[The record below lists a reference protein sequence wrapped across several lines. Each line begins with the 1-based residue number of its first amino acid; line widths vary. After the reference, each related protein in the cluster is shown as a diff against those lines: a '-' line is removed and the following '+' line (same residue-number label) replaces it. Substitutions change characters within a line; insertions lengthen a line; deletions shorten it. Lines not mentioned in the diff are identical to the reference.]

1 MSNQRS
7 GSVVFLLDRTLRQL
21 RFSLQQHFHEHE
33 VALSVDQWIVLNEA
47 FSSGMISQKLLSDRV
62 AKDPASV
69 TRIVH
74 GLVKSKFITRIVN
87 EKDQRISLLKVTAAG
102 KKELG
107 KSSVAVQLY
116 RKTALKGISK
126 EELGP
131 VKSLLDKLFENTG
144 GKLQG

>member
-21 RFSLQQHFHEHE
+21 RFALQRHFEEHD
-33 VALSVDQWIVLNEA
+33 VKISVDQWIVLNEA
-47 FSSGMISQKLLSDRV
+47 VNAGMISQKTLADRI

-74 GLVKSKFITRIVN
+74 DLEKGKLIVRVKT
-87 EKDQRISLLKVTAAG
+87 EADQRVALLKVTPAG
-102 KKELG
+102 RKEITR
-107 KSSVAVQLY
+107 SQTAVLAY
-116 RKTALKGISK
+116 RKIALKGISK
-126 EELGP
+126 EELVP

-144 GKLQG
+144 GKL

>member
-21 RFSLQQHFHEHE
+21 RFSLQHHFNEQKIN
-33 VALSVDQWIVLNEA
+33 LSVDQWIILNESLNA
-47 FSSGMISQKLLSDRV
+47 GAVSHKVLADRA

-74 GLVKSKFITRIVN
+74 GLVKLKFITRVSS
-87 EKDQRISLLKVTAAG
+87 EKDQRVSLLKVTAAG
-102 KKELG
+102 KKELQ
-107 KSSVAVQLY
+107 KSEIAVQAY
-116 RKTALKGISK
+116 RKAALKGITK
-126 EELGP
+126 EELVP

-144 GKLQG
+144 GAL